1 MIIFSIK
8 KLLVIFDHAFINNGY
23 FLIEQ
28 VCKVPY
34 LHLISHPTWNSR
46 TSSWTVFMTVPPSI
60 IPQGSS
66 ETQSPDGKRNL
77 KTQFRTKVVVKDE
90 CISVEAEC
98 TPNVVGLLKSSS
110 CNLFAMNKYECGVAD
125 LPVIILQQVC
135 VLFS

>member
-1 MIIFSIK
+1 
-8 KLLVIFDHAFINNGY
+8 
-23 FLIEQ
+23 
-28 VCKVPY
+28 
-34 LHLISHPTWNSR
+34 
-46 TSSWTVFMTVPPSI
+46 MTVPPSI

-66 ETQSPDGKRNL
+66 ETQSPDGKRNR

-125 LPVIILQQVC
+125 LPVIVLQQVG